1 MRRKIFLFSSILL
14 IAAVV
19 IAGGAA
25 FLIVAPELT
34 TAEFWSRE
42 LPAALWIFPA
52 LIILAVPT
60 AYLFSRRITDPIRRI
75 DLDSPEEDVPY
86 EELVPLL
93 AHIREQDREIRLQK
107 ESMGRTQRD
116 FETITDN
123 MTESILVLD
132 RRLNVDYRNISA
144 GYLLPP
150 PGDGAPDNL
159 MRGSCPEEIVLAAE
173 KALVGN
179 RTELVLRLHERFYQV
194 IVTPIYSENQITG
207 AVIIAMDITD
217 REEREALR
225 REFSANVSH
234 ELKTPLTSISGFAEL
249 LRDGAVPPE
258 RTGEFAGEILKQA
271 QRMTALIEDIMEL
284 SRLEDDSVPVER
296 ETVDLYALAKECRE
310 ELLPQAE
317 KSGVTLTLKGGPTEI
332 VGVRAALREMI
343 HNLADNAIK
352 YNHAGGAAEITVSR
366 DADGAALIV
375 EDTGI
380 GIPFEHQNRVFE
392 RFYRVDKSHSREIGG
407 TGLGLSIVKHAAR
420 LHKAR
425 LELRSTPGVGT
436 VITIRFPREADPEKK
451 EGYSTVPSDAGKL

>member
-116 FETITDN
+116 FAPITDH
-123 MTESILVLD
+123 MTESILVLA

-234 ELKTPLTSISGFAEL
+234 ELKTPLTSIAGFAEL
-249 LRDGAVPPE
+249 LKDGMVPPE
-258 RTGEFAGEILKQA
+258 RAGEFGADIYRES
-271 QRMTALIEDIMEL
+271 QRMIALVDDIIEL
-284 SRLEDDSVPVER
+284 SRLEDESESP
-296 ETVDLYALAKECRE
+296 ETESVDLYALAEDALEQLR
-310 ELLPQAE
+310 PAAE
-317 KSGVTLTLKGGPTEI
+317 KLPVTLELRGGSA
-332 VGVRAALREMI
+332 VVDGVRTALQEMVF
-343 HNLADNAIK
+343 NLCDNAEK
-352 YNHAGGAAEITVSR
+352 YNRPDGSVTVTVERTDAGECLRS
-366 DADGAALIV
+366 V

-380 GIPFEHQNRVFE
+380 GIPYEHQPRVFE
-392 RFYRVDKSHSREIGG
+392 RFYRVDKSHSRELGG
-407 TGLGLSIVKHAAR
+407 TGLGLSIVR
-420 LHKAR
+420 DTVVR
-425 LELRSTPGVGT
+425 RGGT
-436 VITIRFPREADPEKK
+436 VSVSPRAAGRGSVFTVRLPLA
-451 EGYSTVPSDAGKL
+451 EGGGDA